1 VQDFYWGCGGVGLLF
16 DYDILY
22 VVVLKAPEE

>member
-1 VQDFYWGCGGVGLLF
+1 VEDFYWGCGVVGLLF

-22 VVVLKAPEE
+22 VIVLKAPEQ